1 MTRGFENFLLTVNPE
16 IRKTQL
22 KIIPPI
28 LHGMIISESL
38 VSLDITKN
46 LKDDFSL
53 VQLESVVKRIR
64 RLFVNKHFHPE
75 EFYNKIISYT
85 IFNYKLKHND
95 KRVHIVFDHMFSK
108 DNFTVFMITMR
119 VRKQGVSL
127 WFRCFKEKDDSD
139 AFAEELIK

>member
-1 MTRGFENFLLTVNPE
+1 MTRSFEKFLLAVDPE

-28 LHGMIISESL
+28 LHGMFISESL
-38 VSLDITKN
+38 VSLDIAKN

-64 RLFVNKHFHPE
+64 RLFVNKHFYPE
-75 EFYNKIISYT
+75 EFYNKIISYI

-119 VRKQGVSL
+119 VGKQGVPL
-127 WFRCFKEKDDSD
+127 
-139 AFAEELIK
+139 

>member
-1 MTRGFENFLLTVNPE
+1 MNKVYNAQEDMTRSFENFLLTVDPE
-16 IRKTQL
+16 IRKTLL

-38 VSLDITKN
+38 VPLDIGKN

-75 EFYNKIISYT
+75 EFYNKIISYI
-85 IFNYKLKHND
+85 IFNYKLKYND
-95 KRVHIVFDHMFSK
+95 KRVHIVL
-108 DNFTVFMITMR
+108 TI
-119 VRKQGVSL
+119 
-127 WFRCFKEKDDSD
+127 CFLKIILL
-139 AFAEELIK
+139 FL

>member
-1 MTRGFENFLLTVNPE
+1 
-16 IRKTQL
+16 
-22 KIIPPI
+22 
-28 LHGMIISESL
+28 MIISESL
-38 VSLDITKN
+38 VPLDIAKN

-64 RLFVNKHFHPE
+64 RLFVNKHFHPD
-75 EFYNKIISYT
+75 EFYNKIISYI

-108 DNFTVFMITMR
+108 DNFTIFMITMR
-119 VRKQGVSL
+119 VGKLGVPL
-127 WFRCFKEKDDSD
+127 WFRCFKGKDDSD